1 MNTIT
6 PIILITIILIILVYA
21 YKTFFIGLEQ
31 YQKIK
36 VFFGFIFTLCLYSAI
51 MTIIKQEPYFELN
64 LLLEIIGLFLSATLF
79 FTLKK
84 K

>member
-6 PIILITIILIILVYA
+6 PIILIIFILTIIIYA
-21 YKTFFIGLEQ
+21 YKTFFTKLEQ
-31 YQKIK
+31 YQKTK
-36 VFFGFIFTLCLYSAI
+36 VFFGFIFTLCLYSTI
-51 MTIIKQEPYFELN
+51 ITIIKQELYFELN
-64 LLLEIIGLFLSATLF
+64 LLLEMIGLFLSATLF